1 MAYKDYIGTS
11 SWSRGQKREAEF
23 GEILKRRYPDARPS
37 ILSEQYQGIDWVCEK
52 GAIDV
57 KAMKRVSRGSEI
69 QSEFI
74 WVEFKNNIGHDG
86 WLYGEQD
93 WVAFESSDRYVLVKR
108 SDLAALSEKLCD
120 LNNKVESAQDS
131 LYKSYTRKGR
141 QDVISMI
148 RFSDLFKIKNFALM
162 KEL

>member
-11 SWSRGQKREAEF
+11 SWSRGQKREEEF
-23 GEILKRRYPDARPS
+23 GEILKRRYPDARPA

-57 KAMKRVSRGSEI
+57 KAMKRISRGSEI

-93 WVAFESSDRYVLVKR
+93 WIAFEASDRYVLVKR
-108 SDLAALSEKLCD
+108 SELLSYCLAVCD
-120 LNNKVESAQDS
+120 LENRVDQAKDA
-131 LYKSYTRKGR
+131 LYRGYTRSGR
-141 QDVISMI
+141 KDLIAMI
-148 RFSDLFKIKNFALM
+148 RFDDLFKIDNYALM
-162 KEL
+162 K